1 MLALPARLCKASCQ
15 AVAALAGPGGLG
27 ALPGCGVGQQRRQ
40 FVTVGVFGRQERRH
54 LFIVRVTVCHDGQ
67 YQSLPFPGAD
77 SAGHG
82 PRVQRSYHPGFL
94 AGHFL
99 MHCQRILHPQ
109 RPQSCV
115 FCIHNALSPGPQAR
129 GRVDVFLVAI

>member
-54 LFIVRVTVCHDGQ
+54 QNL
-67 YQSLPFPGAD
+67 
-77 SAGHG
+77 
-82 PRVQRSYHPGFL
+82 
-94 AGHFL
+94 
-99 MHCQRILHPQ
+99 
-109 RPQSCV
+109 
-115 FCIHNALSPGPQAR
+115 IHNNEPPRLEMQ
-129 GRVDVFLVAI
+129 